1 MINKFTKQLIQ
12 YFLIVC
18 TCVLVASYMYENK
31 NTEIALTIISFYA
44 SILILLIFSD
54 IKSIKVGSFLEIS
67 KKGDKEDV

>member
-1 MINKFTKQLIQ
+1 
-12 YFLIVC
+12 
-18 TCVLVASYMYENK
+18 MYENK
-31 NTEIALTIISFYA
+31 NIEIALTIISFYA